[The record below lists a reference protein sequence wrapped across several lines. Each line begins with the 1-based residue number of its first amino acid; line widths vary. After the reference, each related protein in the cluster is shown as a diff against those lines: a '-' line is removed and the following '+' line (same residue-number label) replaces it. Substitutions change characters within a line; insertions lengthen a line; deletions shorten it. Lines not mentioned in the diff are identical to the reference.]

1 MLQDLV
7 QLGTDQKYICWRA
20 ANKSDTPTT
29 STATTINTTATIS
42 TQQPSTL
49 SSTNEPTTTTTNEP
63 QSSDTEDDEIDE
75 QQQQQIVDETNDIS
89 TNRSSIPLI
98 DYILNV
104 MKFVDA
110 ILSNNSTDDH
120 CKEFVKQGGLKPLL
134 SILSLPNLPV
144 DCPITTAAQSVASVC
159 KSILNLA
166 HEPAVLQTGL
176 EQLSSV
182 VDKLK
187 PLLGHLERNRGGSVL
202 LTELSNCPS
211 IENAFLNAAHTPLL
225 HAMSSVHGYVVMLV
239 HVCRTG
245 QTDIRTLSLMK
256 WGQDTQFGKHLLK
269 KLVNLYTALV
279 WESTLLLALCTDDI
293 MPVGCNITQ
302 EEIEK
307 IVPSDFKDV
316 SEISWDKIIMDN
328 RSVIVE
334 QQTENHGRMITT
346 PAQLK
351 YIKALLGASS
361 RLGRALA
368 ELFGLLVKLCVG
380 SPIRQRRGQN
390 FPPPPSHTSIQSK
403 DIARVLSYI
412 LVDGLSFKT
421 LPPSPIPKLKLTFL
435 ICSIGFTSPMLFD
448 EKRYAYHLML
458 QKFYEE
464 GGVTAFFNMFYWAMT
479 ANGIYS
485 IETKFGENEL
495 PDGTGEFLDAW
506 LMLLEKM
513 VNPKMILESP
523 HVIMIKSGE
532 RKTDNFCPKWYLFH
546 VQRLAFSAIMHIWG
560 SKPLKIYGARM
571 SESILSILKSIFK
584 GEELLQDEYKLQKKN
599 FKDYR
604 LKQGVITS
612 TVTIMPAR
620 LEDASN
626 GLNVKFRE
634 KYDQKYHLAKMLEMG
649 FSLDRSEEA
658 LRITENYCD
667 AANYIFTAYPT
678 SHIVPSNRI
687 VITTKGEFFLFFF
700 FKYFHYSAL
709 KLFGLYI
716 IRP

>member
-1 MLQDLV
+1 
-7 QLGTDQKYICWRA
+7 
-20 ANKSDTPTT
+20 
-29 STATTINTTATIS
+29 
-42 TQQPSTL
+42 
-49 SSTNEPTTTTTNEP
+49 
-63 QSSDTEDDEIDE
+63 
-75 QQQQQIVDETNDIS
+75 
-89 TNRSSIPLI
+89 
-98 DYILNV
+98 
-104 MKFVDA
+104 MKFIDA

-120 CKEFVKQGGLKPLL
+120 CKEFVRQGGLTPLL
-134 SILSLPNLPV
+134 LILSLPNLPV
-144 DCPITTAAQSVASVC
+144 DCPIATAAQSVASVC

-166 HEPAVLQTGL
+166 HEPAVLQTAL
-176 EQLSSV
+176 EQLSGV
-182 VDKLK
+182 VDKLN
-187 PLLGHLERNRGGSVL
+187 PLLGHLEKIRGGSVL
-202 LTELSNCPS
+202 LAELSNCPS

-245 QTDIRTLSLMK
+245 QTDIRTLSLQK
-256 WGQDTQFGKHLLK
+256 WGQDSLYGKYLLK

-293 MPVGCNITQ
+293 IPVGCNITQ

-316 SEISWDKIIMDN
+316 SEISWDKIVMDN
-328 RSVIVE
+328 RSVSVE
-334 QQTENHGRMITT
+334 QETSTERIIAT

-361 RLGRALA
+361 RLGRSLA

-380 SPIRQRRGQN
+380 SPIRHRRGQN
-390 FPPPPSHTSIQSK
+390 FPPPPSHTSTQSK

-464 GGVTAFFNMFYWAMT
+464 GGVTAFFNMFYWAMS
-479 ANGIYS
+479 ANGRYS
-485 IETKFGENEL
+485 IETSLFDENEL

-513 VNPKMILESP
+513 VNPKMVIESP
-523 HVIMIKSGE
+523 HAIMAKNGE
-532 RKTDNFCPKWYLFH
+532 GRSTSFCPKWYLFH
-546 VQRLAFSAIMHIWG
+546 VQRLAFSAIQHLWG
-560 SKPLKIYGARM
+560 SKPLKTYGVRM

-584 GEELLQDEYKLQKKN
+584 GEELLQDEYKLLHKN
-599 FKDYR
+599 FKEHR
-604 LKQGVITS
+604 SKPGIITA
-612 TVTIMPAR
+612 TVTIPPAR
-620 LEDASN
+620 REDVTN
-626 GLNVKFRE
+626 GFNVKNRE
-634 KYDQKYHLAKMLEMG
+634 AYNQKYHLDKLLALG
-649 FSLDRSEEA
+649 FSLERSEEA
-658 LRITENYCD
+658 LKITENYCD

-678 SHIVPSNRI
+678 SHIVAPPSNKI
-687 VITTKGEFFLFFF
+687 LITTKGEFFF
-700 FKYFHYSAL
+700 
-709 KLFGLYI
+709 
-716 IRP
+716 

>member
-1 MLQDLV
+1 
-7 QLGTDQKYICWRA
+7 
-20 ANKSDTPTT
+20 
-29 STATTINTTATIS
+29 
-42 TQQPSTL
+42 
-49 SSTNEPTTTTTNEP
+49 
-63 QSSDTEDDEIDE
+63 
-75 QQQQQIVDETNDIS
+75 
-89 TNRSSIPLI
+89 
-98 DYILNV
+98 

-120 CKEFVKQGGLKPLL
+120 CKEFVRQGGLKPLL

-176 EQLSSV
+176 EQLSGV

-187 PLLGHLERNRGGSVL
+187 PLLGHLENNRGGSVL
-202 LTELSNCPS
+202 LGELSNCPS

-225 HAMSSVHGYVVMLV
+225 HAMSSVHGYIVMLV

-245 QTDIRTLSLMK
+245 QTDIRTLSLQK
-256 WGQDTQFGKHLLK
+256 WGQDSLFGKHLLK

-293 MPVGCNITQ
+293 IPVFCNITQ

-307 IVPSDFKDV
+307 IVPSDFKSV

-328 RSVIVE
+328 RNVGVLSLDQSSLAQRPLIA
-334 QQTENHGRMITT
+334 T

-390 FPPPPSHTSIQSK
+390 YPPPPSHTSIASK

-464 GGVTAFFNMFYWAMT
+464 GGITAFFNMFYWALT
-479 ANGIYS
+479 ANGRYPYQTAM
-485 IETKFGENEL
+485 EQPEL

-523 HVIMIKSGE
+523 HVIIPKSGE
-532 RKTDNFCPKWYLFH
+532 RKVDNFCPKTFLFN
-546 VQRLAFSAIMHIWG
+546 VQRLGFAAIKNIWG
-560 SKPLKIYGARM
+560 FPPLKTYGVRM

-584 GEELLQDEYKLQKKN
+584 GEEQLKKEYELMGTT
-599 FKDYR
+599 FYHHR
-604 LKQGVITS
+604 PIVGIVTA
-612 TVTIMPAR
+612 TVTIPPVYELDKTHVA
-620 LEDASN
+620 DGAI
-626 GLNVKFRE
+626 VF
-634 KYDQKYHLAKMLEMG
+634 DQKKHLEWLIGMG
-649 FSLDRSEEA
+649 FSMERSKEA
-658 LRITENYCD
+658 LTLTENYWD
-667 AANYIFTAYPT
+667 AANYIFTTYPR
-678 SHIVPSNRI
+678 SHVDTLPSNRI
-687 VITTKGEFFLFFF
+687 VIKTKGKFFIILLTFPIPRFNQVGKKLQQNRRNKFFPCLLSLNVF
-700 FKYFHYSAL
+700 SF
-709 KLFGLYI
+709 
-716 IRP
+716 